1 MSLSGHKISRRA
13 ALAAAAVTALSL
25 VSGLAAFARPHQDAA
40 APAPAAA
47 APLPA
52 APKGVKHVFI
62 ISFDGGKP
70 EVMKQ
75 SKMPNLFRM
84 VKEGAVNWE
93 AQTIFPSITLVSH
106 TSMLTGVSPEK
117 HKISWNDW
125 RPEKGLV
132 PVPTVFSL
140 AKEQK
145 LRTAS
150 FAGKPKFHHLH
161 LPGSC
166 DTFSVP
172 AYAAKTV
179 AKVAATHIEATK
191 PNLCFIHF
199 ADSDGAGHK
208 YGWGTEEQKKAFA
221 DEDEALK
228 TIRDAIKRAGIEKE
242 SVVIMSA
249 DHGGHD
255 KTHGT
260 RMPEDMTIPWI
271 AWGAGVKPGTIITA
285 PVTTYDTT
293 ATALWLLG
301 VPLPAEFDGK
311 PVTTAFMVD

>member
-1 MSLSGHKISRRA
+1 M
-13 ALAAAAVTALSL
+13 
-25 VSGLAAFARPHQDAA
+25 A
-40 APAPAAA
+40 APPQ
-47 APLPA
+47 
-52 APKGVKHVFI
+52 GVKHVFI

-75 SKMPNLFRM
+75 SRMPNLFRM
-84 VKEGAVNWE
+84 VKEGAVSWE

-132 PVPTVFSL
+132 TVPTVFSL
-140 AKEQK
+140 AKEK
-145 LRTAS
+145 GLKTAA
-150 FAGKPKFHHLH
+150 FAGKPKFHHLD

-172 AYAAKTV
+172 AYEAKTV
-179 AKVAATHIEATK
+179 AKVAGAYIEATK

-208 YGWGTEEQKKAFA
+208 YGWGSEEQKKAFA
-221 DEDEALK
+221 DEDDALG
-228 TIRDAIKRAGIEKE
+228 TVRSAIEKAGIAKE
-242 SVVIMSA
+242 SVVLMSA
-249 DHGGHD
+249 DHGGHG

-271 AWGAGVKPGTIITA
+271 AWGASVSRGSTVSA
-285 PVTTYDTT
+285 PVTTYDTA

-301 VPLPAEFDGK
+301 VPLPTAFDGR
-311 PVTTAFMVD
+311 PVSGAFAGAAAASAAR